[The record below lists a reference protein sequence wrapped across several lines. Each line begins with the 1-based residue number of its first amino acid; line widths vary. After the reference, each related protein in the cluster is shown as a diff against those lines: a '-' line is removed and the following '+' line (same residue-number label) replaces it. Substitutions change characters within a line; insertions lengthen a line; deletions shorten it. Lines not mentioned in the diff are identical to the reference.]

1 MLYELERPLSVYN
14 GEETVD
20 CSEVV
25 VSFTGRKGLKVLK
38 RIQDTIYKSFAEQAK
53 NANTQKAQDEKD
65 DEILKVEDVY
75 DMLEMT
81 GNSEKIFDE
90 VEGTLKAFA
99 TMENKK
105 MTEAQLDE
113 INTDDLDGLCRGV
126 LEHFLLPKICQ
137 KMNSMKK

>member
-1 MLYELERPLSVYN
+1 MLYKLERPLSVYN

-20 CSEVV
+20 CSDVV

-53 NANTQKAQDEKD
+53 NANTQKAQDEED
-65 DEILKVEDVY
+65 DEIIKVEDVY

-105 MTEAQLDE
+105 MTEAQLEE
-113 INTDDLDGLCRGV
+113 INIEDLDGLCRGV

-137 KMNSMKK
+137 KMSNMKK

>member
-1 MLYELERPLSVYN
+1 MLYKLERPLSVYN

-20 CSEVV
+20 CSDVV

>member
-1 MLYELERPLSVYN
+1 MLYKLERPLSVYN

-20 CSEVV
+20 CSDVV

-137 KMNSMKK
+137 KMSNMKK

>member
-1 MLYELERPLSVYN
+1 MLYKLERPLSVYN

-20 CSEVV
+20 CSDVV

-53 NANTQKAQDEKD
+53 KANAQEAQDEKD

-99 TMENKK
+99 TMEKKK